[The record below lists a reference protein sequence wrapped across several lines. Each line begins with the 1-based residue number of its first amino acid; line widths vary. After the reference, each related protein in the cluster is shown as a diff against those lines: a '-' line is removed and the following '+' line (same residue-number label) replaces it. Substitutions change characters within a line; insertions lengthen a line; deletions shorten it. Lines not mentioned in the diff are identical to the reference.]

1 MESNDKEL
9 IEKTKKIKMENLFIK
24 GTYIDYHIQNNWR
37 QAFILDMKPNN
48 RYDIMYLSIQDQIKR
63 KNDISYLQLSF
74 IGDKTNKAD
83 NITRNRCLNNE
94 IYHMEIEEVINLL
107 KQKLEEFKIDLVDYK
122 MNTID

>member
-1 MESNDKEL
+1 
-9 IEKTKKIKMENLFIK
+9 
-24 GTYIDYHIQNNWR
+24 
-37 QAFILDMKPNN
+37 MKPNN
-48 RYDIMYLSIQDQIKR
+48 RYDILYLSIQDQIKR